1 MTGVGKPVKPVMSR
15 NEAVDGSSGLTM
27 IVAQHSSESLAP
39 SDRVVNLATVGDG
52 L

>member
-1 MTGVGKPVKPVMSR
+1 
-15 NEAVDGSSGLTM
+15 M

-52 L
+52 LQQPVSNSWVISLAVVQVDNTTPI